1 MTTTPVKIIF
11 ELESMK
17 DLEAALSTYEEARD
31 AHPDI
36 VMNVE
41 NRVRQKEGER
51 KIVEKEKNWK
61 EEKGKAII
69 DVLAYEGVTYDEAY
83 LILKSAEWEL
93 GKRKGEETNGK
104 RISKK

>member
-31 AHPDI
+31 AHTDI

-41 NRVRQKEGER
+41 IRVRQKE
-51 KIVEKEKNWK
+51 IV
-61 EEKGKAII
+61 I
-69 DVLAYEGVTYDEAY
+69 
-83 LILKSAEWEL
+83 
-93 GKRKGEETNGK
+93 
-104 RISKK
+104 